1 MSLTDRKTH
10 WITGVEPDG
19 IAARLGLTAGD
30 ELLLVD
36 GNPVQDV
43 FAYRTAM
50 ASSEVVL
57 TIRRD
62 GRTLEVEIEKEEDED
77 IGLLFETDLMDDC
90 RSCTN
95 RCVFCFI
102 DQLPRGMRPSLY
114 FKDDDLRMSFLDGNY
129 VTLTNL
135 DDAEFERLVG
145 YRLSPMNISV
155 HALDPAVRSAMM
167 NNRFAGNI
175 MERLQR
181 IAGSRISLN
190 IQIVLVPGLNDGTVL
205 EETIAGLATL
215 GDRLSSIS
223 VVPVGLT
230 RYRDENRLP
239 ALQPYGKEEAAAV
252 IEASHGWQW
261 RFLAERGTRLVF
273 PSDEFYLR
281 AGQQLP
287 DADTYED
294 FPQLEN
300 GVGMVSLFRSE
311 LEEGLAD
318 RRTIP
323 AWKTWIQTRT
333 GRPSVSVHAVTGTD
347 FGPLLDRHAEAIQ
360 ATYGI
365 RWNTHTVRNSFFGE
379 TVTVAGLLTGA
390 DIAAQMASGLQ
401 ADPDGILVVPAT
413 MLRADGDVFL
423 DDWTP
428 ERLGNELG
436 VKVAVCGADAP
447 GLLAWL
453 DQVTE
458 WRMPEDG

>member
-1 MSLTDRKTH
+1 MTDHKTH
-10 WITGVEPDG
+10 RITGVEPGG
-19 IAARLGLTAGD
+19 IAARLGLAAGD

-36 GNPVQDV
+36 GKPVQDV
-43 FAYRTAM
+43 FDYRTAM
-50 ASSEVVL
+50 ATTEVCL

-62 GRTLEVEIEKEEDED
+62 GRTVEVEIGKEEDED
-77 IGLLFETDLMDDC
+77 IGLLFETDLMDAC
-90 RSCTN
+90 RTCTN

-135 DDAEFERLVG
+135 SDAEFARLVG

-175 MERLQR
+175 MERLR
-181 IAGSRISLN
+181 FIVDSRISLN
-190 IQIVLVPGLNDGTVL
+190 VQIVLVPGVNDGTVL
-205 EETIAGLATL
+205 EETISGLSTL

-223 VVPVGLT
+223 LVPVGLT
-230 RYRDENRLP
+230 RYRDENRL
-239 ALQPYGKEEAAAV
+239 AVLRPYGNAEAVAVVEAA
-252 IEASHGWQW
+252 HGWQR

-281 AGQQLP
+281 AGYALP
-287 DADTYED
+287 DAEAYED

-300 GVGMVSLFRSE
+300 GVGMVSLFRRE
-311 LEEGLAD
+311 LEEGLSD
-318 RRTIP
+318 RSLSP
-323 AWKTWIQTRT
+323 AWESWIQTRS
-333 GRPSVSVHAVTGTD
+333 GRPTVSIHAVTGAD
-347 FGPLLDRHAEAIQ
+347 FGPLLDGFAKAIRD
-360 ATYGI
+360 TYGI
-365 RWNTHTVRNSFFGE
+365 RWTTHVVRNSFFGE

-390 DIAAQMASGLQ
+390 DIAAQTASGLK
-401 ADPDGILVVPAT
+401 ADPDGVLLVPAT

-428 ERLGNELG
+428 DRLGNALG
-436 VKVAVCGADAP
+436 VEVAVCGADAP

-453 DQVTE
+453 DQATG
-458 WRMPEDG
+458 WRMPENG